1 MVRNKIYR
9 MKPDATGKKH
19 YYIYA
24 ERQWVEVEKDVY
36 LLYVCDDR
44 KNRRRIKKE
53 EEMGIEVISYNKLMD
68 DYNADDAVT
77 AYVPATLLT
86 RSAEDAYFDC
96 DELSDDAEFLD
107 WLKKRKESF
116 PIDKQILLKA
126 MAESNYSGLALAER
140 VGVSTSSM
148 YYYLRREFKS
158 LVQQYHREVGR

>member
-1 MVRNKIYR
+1 MPINKIYR
-9 MKPDATGKKH
+9 MKMDETGKKH
-19 YYIYA
+19 YFIRV
-24 ERQWVEVEKDVY
+24 ERKWVEVEKDVY

-53 EEMGIEVISYNKLMD
+53 QEMGIEFVSYNKLMD

-77 AYVPATLLT
+77 AYVPTALLT

-96 DELSDDAEFLD
+96 DEMSDDAEFLE

-158 LVQQYHREVGR
+158 LVQQYYREVGR